1 MWHGPAM
8 LQALDGVSATAA
20 AAHPIAGAHSIG
32 ELVAHVALW
41 AEIARDRIE
50 GCDHATPSP
59 AADFPAASGDAEE
72 SWSAAVSRLRES
84 YRALAATTARL
95 GESDLSRS
103 VPTSDG

>member
-8 LQALDGVSATAA
+8 LQALDGVSASTA

-50 GCDHATPSP
+50 GRDHATPSP
-59 AADFPAASGDAEE
+59 AEDFPAASVHGEE
-72 SWSAAVSRLRES
+72 AWSAAVARLRES
-84 YRALAATTARL
+84 YRALAATTAGL
-95 GESDLSRS
+95 SESDLSRS
-103 VPTSDG
+103 V